1 MKTTKNSIISHI
13 VALAAVVLGS
23 VIFMMNYL
31 EYQRAEFFP
40 MAFITALS
48 TISVGYF
55 RPFMS
60 RWLRWTVLVLVV
72 SICLGVCG
80 GEAWLSWCAVLM
92 CILSLAIVVR
102 RMIMEKLG
110 DNQIAKRSAMRELY
124 NSLDGTYTEVAT
136 KLDNQT
142 HGTNAIGMVPVAH
155 AVAIMIFSLLC
166 LVSTI
171 ESSHIKMDET
181 GYYIYL
187 GLTLAIPVVYALW
200 RSHGIK
206 DFLFC
211 LFSAIVM
218 TIVGVVVVVV
228 CVFVAIIAIIFI
240 SAVFSAISNLLHKL
254 FGKD

>member
-1 MKTTKNSIISHI
+1 MTTTLNSTILHI

-23 VIFMMNYL
+23 VFFTMTYL

-40 MAFITALS
+40 MAFFTALP
-48 TISVGYF
+48 TMLVGYF

-60 RWLRWTVLVLVV
+60 RWVRWSVLVLVV
-72 SICLGVCG
+72 SICIGVCG

-92 CILSLAIVVR
+92 CILSLSIVVR
-102 RMIMEKLG
+102 RMVMEKLS
-110 DNQIAKRSAMRELY
+110 DNRIAERSAMRELY
-124 NSLDGTYTEVAT
+124 NSLDGSYTEIAT

-142 HGTNAIGMVPVAH
+142 HGTNAFSMVPVAH
-155 AVAIMIFSLLC
+155 AVAILSFSLLC

-171 ESSHIKMDET
+171 ESSHIKMDEL

-187 GLTLAIPVVYALW
+187 GLTLAIPVIYALW

-206 DFLFC
+206 SFLLC
-211 LFSAIVM
+211 LFSAVVM

>member
-1 MKTTKNSIISHI
+1 MTTKINSTIFHI

-23 VIFMMNYL
+23 VIFTMTYL
-31 EYQRAEFFP
+31 EYQRAEFVP
-40 MAFITALS
+40 AMIITALP

-55 RPFMS
+55 RPFLS
-60 RWLRWTVLVLVV
+60 RWVRWSVLVLVL
-72 SICLGVCG
+72 SICMGACG

-102 RMIMEKLG
+102 RMVMEKLG
-110 DNQIAKRSAMRELY
+110 NNRIAERSAMRELY
-124 NSLDGTYTEVAT
+124 NSLDGTYTDVAK
-136 KLDNQT
+136 KLDNQM

-155 AVAIMIFSLLC
+155 AVAIMTFSLLC

-187 GLTLAIPVVYALW
+187 GLTLAIPIIYALW

-218 TIVGVVVVVV
+218 TVVGVVVVVV

-240 SAVFSAISNLLHKL
+240 SAVLSAISNLLHKL